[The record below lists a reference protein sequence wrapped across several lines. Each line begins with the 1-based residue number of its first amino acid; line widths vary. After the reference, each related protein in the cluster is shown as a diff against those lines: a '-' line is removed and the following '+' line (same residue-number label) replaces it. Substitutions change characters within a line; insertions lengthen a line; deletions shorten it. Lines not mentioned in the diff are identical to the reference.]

1 MEFTVKHNNNTEYS
15 VEFNERVATI
25 RVRDLNQGLYNTS
38 LVLPIDA
45 WYLLEAQRQ
54 EFRRF
59 HMSRVPFTNNQE
71 GTMNMEKEVEEMSG
85 YLPYNQLVPAQYQ
98 TGSIDYE
105 FHWEAGVDYS
115 VNEDGTVERVY
126 EGSIPRRATQNVLS
140 PLSTPT
146 IVNWCQLVSFPTTVH
161 ERVNDP
167 VSFPTTVHE
176 SVNDLESVSES
187 SEMLVLDN
195 PLSPDSGSSARPIV
209 IDSSSEQESLN
220 PVTTVYQQP
229 TKQPVLE
236 RPMTRQNLIEHDIEL
251 DILKMNSL

>member
-1 MEFTVKHNNNTEYS
+1 MEFTVTHNNNTEYS
-15 VEFNERVATI
+15 VEFNEEVAI
-25 RVRDLNQGLYNTS
+25 IKVRDLNQGLFNTS

-59 HMSRVPFTNNQE
+59 HMSRVIITNNQE
-71 GTMNMEKEVEEMSG
+71 GTLNMEKQVEEMSG
-85 YLPYNQLVPAQYQ
+85 YQPYGQLVPAQYQ

-105 FHWEAGVDYS
+105 FNWETGVDYS
-115 VNEDGTVERVY
+115 VNEDGTAEGVY
-126 EGSIPRRATQNVLS
+126 EGSIPRRATQNALS
-140 PLSTPT
+140 PLPTPT
-146 IVNWCQLVSFPTTVH
+146 IVNWCQL
-161 ERVNDP
+161 

-195 PLSPDSGSSARPIV
+195 PLSPESGSSSRPIV

-236 RPMTRQNLIEHDIEL
+236 RSMNLQNLIEHDIEL

>member
-1 MEFTVKHNNNTEYS
+1 MEFTVNHNNNTEYS
-15 VEFNERVATI
+15 VEFNEEVAII

-59 HMSRVPFTNNQE
+59 HMSRVIFTNNQE

-85 YLPYNQLVPAQYQ
+85 YQPYGQLVPAQYQ

-115 VNEDGTVERVY
+115 VNEDGTAERVY
-126 EGSIPRRATQNVLS
+126 EGSIPRRATQNALS

-146 IVNWCQLVSFPTTVH
+146 LVQESVNDLVSFPTA
-161 ERVNDP
+161 VN
-167 VSFPTTVHE
+167 E
-176 SVNDLESVSES
+176 SVNDLEVISES
-187 SEMLVLDN
+187 MPVPDN
-195 PLSPDSGSSARPIV
+195 PTSPQSGSSSRPIV
-209 IDSSSEQESLN
+209 IDSGSVQEN
-220 PVTTVYQQP
+220 VDPVTPVSRRPTEPPVFERARKFRRFGDSLENTMDTV
-229 TKQPVLE
+229 VDSVV
-236 RPMTRQNLIEHDIEL
+236 NIIF
-251 DILKMNSL
+251 

>member
-15 VEFNERVATI
+15 IEFNETVATI

-59 HMSRVPFTNNQE
+59 HMSRVIFTNNQE

-85 YLPYNQLVPAQYQ
+85 FQPYGQIVPAQYQ
-98 TGSIDYE
+98 PGSIDYE
-105 FHWEAGVDYS
+105 FNWETGVDYS
-115 VNEDGTVERVY
+115 VNKDGTVERVY
-126 EGSIPRRATQNVLS
+126 EGSIPRQAAQNVLS
-140 PLSTPT
+140 PLSAPT
-146 IVNWCQLVSFPTTVH
+146 IVNWCQLVSFPTA
-161 ERVNDP
+161 
-167 VSFPTTVHE
+167 VHE

-195 PLSPDSGSSARPIV
+195 PLSPESGSSSRPIV

-229 TKQPVLE
+229 TEQPVLE
-236 RPMTRQNLIEHDIEL
+236 RSMALQNLIEHDIEL
-251 DILKMNSL
+251 DILKMNSF

>member
-85 YLPYNQLVPAQYQ
+85 YQPYGQLVPAQYQ

-105 FHWEAGVDYS
+105 FNWETGVDYS
-115 VNEDGTVERVY
+115 VNEDGTAQPVF
-126 EGSIPRRATQNVLS
+126 EGSIPRRATQNALS

-146 IVNWCQLVSFPTTVH
+146 VVQESVNDLVSFPTA
-161 ERVNDP
+161 VN
-167 VSFPTTVHE
+167 E
-176 SVNDLESVSES
+176 SVNDLEVISES
-187 SEMLVLDN
+187 IEMPVPDN
-195 PLSPDSGSSARPIV
+195 PTSPQSGSSSRPIV
-209 IDSSSEQESLN
+209 IDSGSVQEN
-220 PVTTVYQQP
+220 VDPVTPVSRRP
-229 TKQPVLE
+229 TEPPVFERARKFRRFGDRLE
-236 RPMTRQNLIEHDIEL
+236 NTMDSVVDSVVNIIF
-251 DILKMNSL
+251 

>member
-38 LVLPIDA
+38 LVLPIEA

-59 HMSRVPFTNNQE
+59 YMSRIIFTNNQE

-85 YLPYNQLVPAQYQ
+85 YQPYGQLIPAQYQ

-105 FHWEAGVDYS
+105 FHWETGVDYS
-115 VNEDGTVERVY
+115 VNEDGTAQPVF
-126 EGSIPRRATQNVLS
+126 EGSIPRRAVLQS

-146 IVNWCQLVSFPTTVH
+146 IVQESVNDLVSFPTA
-161 ERVNDP
+161 
-167 VSFPTTVHE
+167 VHE
-176 SVNDLESVSES
+176 SVNDLEVISES
-187 SEMLVLDN
+187 MPVPDN
-195 PLSPDSGSSARPIV
+195 PTSPQSGSSSRPIV
-209 IDSSSEQESLN
+209 IDSGSVQEN
-220 PVTTVYQQP
+220 VDPVTPVSRRP
-229 TKQPVLE
+229 TEPPVFERARKFRRFGDRLE
-236 RPMTRQNLIEHDIEL
+236 NTMDSVVDSVVNIIF
-251 DILKMNSL
+251 